1 MDSDIKS
8 GNGQNP
14 APAAG
19 GENPFG
25 NPPASTDQS
34 ATINSSEQATASTS
48 VEPPATPV
56 SPEQSTTQFSQN
68 TPPAAQPTFGGALF
82 PSSSSQPTNS
92 NPAGFGPANTGTSN
106 TPTTANKKS
115 SPLKWIL
122 IIGIPLIIIAG
133 LLIWYFCVVCNKYN
147 IVRNALYSVMSNREN
162 SLNYDVSMYDDEH
175 SIAVKG
181 AVSYLANSNTS
192 GDISINIKDGN
203 NSMDIGQ
210 IAFVS
215 DGSNLYLKLNASD
228 DINTMLSASGVD
240 LDTLGVNDQWL
251 TIDSETLSSMTT
263 VSATDSNGNAADP
276 DDVLQCFD
284 ITQDELDNRA
294 SQQQIVDALLDT
306 GFLVIDDTN
315 SDQDGKIYQ
324 ISLDGS
330 RYGDFV
336 HQLVNSNVIQT
347 LSSCLNDNGIEADFT
362 DLDDDEL
369 AEIGE
374 EIDDTGLE
382 LKFWIEGTFS
392 PQLNKVGISYAA
404 QGDNEPNIDITIN
417 LANQTPTI
425 DIPSDSKTIQEFIQ
439 DNPQLLLQSS
449 TLLNN
454 NLTQAGTT
462 VNVTSTSDPEMY
474 QYLEMMNRSEQGQLL
489 DNLSN

>member
-1 MDSDIKS
+1 
-8 GNGQNP
+8 
-14 APAAG
+14 
-19 GENPFG
+19 
-25 NPPASTDQS
+25 
-34 ATINSSEQATASTS
+34 
-48 VEPPATPV
+48 
-56 SPEQSTTQFSQN
+56 
-68 TPPAAQPTFGGALF
+68 
-82 PSSSSQPTNS
+82 
-92 NPAGFGPANTGTSN
+92 
-106 TPTTANKKS
+106 
-115 SPLKWIL
+115 
-122 IIGIPLIIIAG
+122 
-133 LLIWYFCVVCNKYN
+133 
-147 IVRNALYSVMSNREN
+147 
-162 SLNYDVSMYDDEH
+162 MYDDEH

-181 AVSYLANSNTS
+181 AVSYLANSNAS

-210 IAFVS
+210 IAFAS

-251 TIDSETLSSMTT
+251 TINSETLSSLTT
-263 VSATDSNGNAADP
+263 ASATSSSDNAPASVDP
-276 DDVLQCFD
+276 NDVLQCFD

-369 AEIGE
+369 AEIGK

-404 QGDNEPNIDITIN
+404 QGDNGPNIDITIN

-454 NLTQAGTT
+454 NLTQVGTT

-489 DNLSN
+489 DSLSN

>member
-1 MDSDIKS
+1 
-8 GNGQNP
+8 
-14 APAAG
+14 
-19 GENPFG
+19 
-25 NPPASTDQS
+25 
-34 ATINSSEQATASTS
+34 
-48 VEPPATPV
+48 
-56 SPEQSTTQFSQN
+56 
-68 TPPAAQPTFGGALF
+68 
-82 PSSSSQPTNS
+82 
-92 NPAGFGPANTGTSN
+92 
-106 TPTTANKKS
+106 
-115 SPLKWIL
+115 
-122 IIGIPLIIIAG
+122 
-133 LLIWYFCVVCNKYN
+133 
-147 IVRNALYSVMSNREN
+147 
-162 SLNYDVSMYDDEH
+162 MYDDEH
-175 SIAVKG
+175 SIAAKG
-181 AVSYLANSNTS
+181 AVSYLANSNAS

-251 TIDSETLSSMTT
+251 TIDSETLSSITT
-263 VSATDSNGNAADP
+263 VSATDSNGDAADP

-284 ITQDELDNRA
+284 ITQDELDNRV

-324 ISLDGS
+324 IGLDGS

-392 PQLNKVGISYAA
+392 PQLNKVGISYTA

-454 NLTQAGTT
+454 NLTQVGTT

-489 DNLSN
+489 DSLSN

>member
-68 TPPAAQPTFGGALF
+68 TRPATQPTFGGALF

-203 NSMDIGQ
+203 NSMDMGQ

-251 TIDSETLSSMTT
+251 TIDSETLSSLTT

-417 LANQTPTI
+417 LANQAPTI

-489 DNLSN
+489 DSLSN

>member
-1 MDSDIKS
+1 
-8 GNGQNP
+8 
-14 APAAG
+14 
-19 GENPFG
+19 
-25 NPPASTDQS
+25 
-34 ATINSSEQATASTS
+34 
-48 VEPPATPV
+48 
-56 SPEQSTTQFSQN
+56 
-68 TPPAAQPTFGGALF
+68 
-82 PSSSSQPTNS
+82 
-92 NPAGFGPANTGTSN
+92 
-106 TPTTANKKS
+106 
-115 SPLKWIL
+115 
-122 IIGIPLIIIAG
+122 
-133 LLIWYFCVVCNKYN
+133 
-147 IVRNALYSVMSNREN
+147 
-162 SLNYDVSMYDDEH
+162 MYDDEH
-175 SIAVKG
+175 SIAAKG
-181 AVSYLANSNTS
+181 AVSYLANSNAS

-210 IAFVS
+210 IAFAS

-240 LDTLGVNDQWL
+240 LDMLGVNDQWL
-251 TIDSETLSSMTT
+251 TINSETLSSLTT

-330 RYGDFV
+330 RYSDFV

-347 LSSCLNDNGIEADFT
+347 LSSCLNDNGIEANFT

-404 QGDNEPNIDITIN
+404 QGDNEPNINITIN
-417 LANQTPTI
+417 LTNQTPTI

-454 NLTQAGTT
+454 NLTQVGTT

>member
-1 MDSDIKS
+1 
-8 GNGQNP
+8 
-14 APAAG
+14 
-19 GENPFG
+19 
-25 NPPASTDQS
+25 
-34 ATINSSEQATASTS
+34 
-48 VEPPATPV
+48 
-56 SPEQSTTQFSQN
+56 
-68 TPPAAQPTFGGALF
+68 
-82 PSSSSQPTNS
+82 
-92 NPAGFGPANTGTSN
+92 
-106 TPTTANKKS
+106 
-115 SPLKWIL
+115 
-122 IIGIPLIIIAG
+122 
-133 LLIWYFCVVCNKYN
+133 
-147 IVRNALYSVMSNREN
+147 
-162 SLNYDVSMYDDEH
+162 MYDDEH

-181 AVSYLANSNTS
+181 AVNYLANSNAS

-210 IAFVS
+210 IAFAS

-251 TIDSETLSSMTT
+251 TINSETLSSLTT

-324 ISLDGS
+324 IGLDGS

-374 EIDDTGLE
+374 EIDDAGLE

-404 QGDNEPNIDITIN
+404 QGDNEPNINITIN
-417 LANQTPTI
+417 LTNQTPTI

-454 NLTQAGTT
+454 NLTQVGTT

-489 DNLSN
+489 DSLSN

>member
-1 MDSDIKS
+1 
-8 GNGQNP
+8 
-14 APAAG
+14 
-19 GENPFG
+19 
-25 NPPASTDQS
+25 
-34 ATINSSEQATASTS
+34 
-48 VEPPATPV
+48 
-56 SPEQSTTQFSQN
+56 
-68 TPPAAQPTFGGALF
+68 
-82 PSSSSQPTNS
+82 
-92 NPAGFGPANTGTSN
+92 
-106 TPTTANKKS
+106 
-115 SPLKWIL
+115 
-122 IIGIPLIIIAG
+122 
-133 LLIWYFCVVCNKYN
+133 
-147 IVRNALYSVMSNREN
+147 MSNREN

-175 SIAVKG
+175 SIAAKG
-181 AVSYLANSNTS
+181 AVNYLANSNAS

-240 LDTLGVNDQWL
+240 LDALGVNDQWL
-251 TIDSETLSSMTT
+251 TIDSETLSSLTT

-324 ISLDGS
+324 IGLDGS

-347 LSSCLNDNGIEADFT
+347 VSSCLNDNGIEADFT

-392 PQLNKVGISYAA
+392 PQLNKVGISYTA
-404 QGDNEPNIDITIN
+404 QDDNEPNIDITIN

-425 DIPSDSKTIQEFIQ
+425 DIPSDSKTIQEFIL

-449 TLLNN
+449 TLLNI
-454 NLTQAGTT
+454 NLTQVGTT

-489 DNLSN
+489 DSLSN

>member
-14 APAAG
+14 APTAG
-19 GENPFG
+19 GESPFG
-25 NPPASTDQS
+25 NPPASTNQS
-34 ATINSSEQATASTS
+34 ATINPSEQATASTS
-48 VEPPATPV
+48 AKPPATPV
-56 SPEQSTTQFSQN
+56 SPGQ
-68 TPPAAQPTFGGALF
+68 PAPQPTFGGALF

-92 NPAGFGPANTGTSN
+92 NPAGFGPANASASN
-106 TPTTANKKS
+106 APTTAKKKS

-175 SIAVKG
+175 SIAAKG
-181 AVSYLANSNTS
+181 AVSYLANSNAS

-251 TIDSETLSSMTT
+251 TIDSETLSGITT
-263 VSATDSNGNAADP
+263 VSATDSNGDAADP

-284 ITQDELDNRA
+284 ITQDELDNRV

-324 ISLDGS
+324 IGLDGS

-392 PQLNKVGISYAA
+392 PQLNKVGISYTA
-404 QGDNEPNIDITIN
+404 QGDNEPNVNVTIN

-454 NLTQAGTT
+454 NLTQVGTT

-489 DNLSN
+489 DSLSN

>member
-1 MDSDIKS
+1 
-8 GNGQNP
+8 
-14 APAAG
+14 
-19 GENPFG
+19 
-25 NPPASTDQS
+25 
-34 ATINSSEQATASTS
+34 
-48 VEPPATPV
+48 
-56 SPEQSTTQFSQN
+56 
-68 TPPAAQPTFGGALF
+68 
-82 PSSSSQPTNS
+82 
-92 NPAGFGPANTGTSN
+92 
-106 TPTTANKKS
+106 
-115 SPLKWIL
+115 
-122 IIGIPLIIIAG
+122 
-133 LLIWYFCVVCNKYN
+133 
-147 IVRNALYSVMSNREN
+147 
-162 SLNYDVSMYDDEH
+162 MYDDEQ

-181 AVSYLANSNTS
+181 AVNYLANSNAS

-210 IAFVS
+210 IAFAS

-228 DINTMLSASGVD
+228 DVNTMLSASGVD

-251 TIDSETLSSMTT
+251 TINSETLGSLTT
-263 VSATDSNGNAADP
+263 ASATDSNGNAADP

-306 GFLVIDDTN
+306 GFLVINDTN

-374 EIDDTGLE
+374 EIDDAGLE

-404 QGDNEPNIDITIN
+404 QGDNKPNINITIN
-417 LANQTPTI
+417 LTNQTPTI
-425 DIPSDSKTIQEFIQ
+425 DIPSDSKTLQEFIQ

-449 TLLNN
+449 TLLNSSSTGSSN
-454 NLTQAGTT
+454 TLQESLVTDTT
-462 VNVTSTSDPEMY
+462 NPESITVRDV
-474 QYLEMMNRSEQGQLL
+474 EA
-489 DNLSN
+489 LSQKIY

>member
-1 MDSDIKS
+1 M
-8 GNGQNP
+8 
-14 APAAG
+14 
-19 GENPFG
+19 
-25 NPPASTDQS
+25 
-34 ATINSSEQATASTS
+34 
-48 VEPPATPV
+48 
-56 SPEQSTTQFSQN
+56 
-68 TPPAAQPTFGGALF
+68 
-82 PSSSSQPTNS
+82 
-92 NPAGFGPANTGTSN
+92 
-106 TPTTANKKS
+106 
-115 SPLKWIL
+115 
-122 IIGIPLIIIAG
+122 
-133 LLIWYFCVVCNKYN
+133 LIWYFCVVCNKYN

-181 AVSYLANSNTS
+181 AVSYLANSNAS

-210 IAFVS
+210 IAFSS

-251 TIDSETLSSMTT
+251 TINSETLSSLTT

-324 ISLDGS
+324 IGLDGS

-382 LKFWIEGTFS
+382 LKLWIEGTFS
-392 PQLNKVGISYAA
+392 PRLNKVGISYAA
-404 QGDNEPNIDITIN
+404 QGDNEPNINITIN
-417 LANQTPTI
+417 LTNQTPTI

-454 NLTQAGTT
+454 NLTQVGTT

-489 DNLSN
+489 DSLSN

>member
-14 APAAG
+14 APAVG

-25 NPPASTDQS
+25 NPPASTNQS
-34 ATINSSEQATASTS
+34 ATINSSKQATASTS

-92 NPAGFGPANTGTSN
+92 NPAGFGPVNTGTSN

-133 LLIWYFCVVCNKYN
+133 LLIWYFCFVCNKYN

-181 AVSYLANSNTS
+181 AVSYLANSNAS

-251 TIDSETLSSMTT
+251 TINSETLSSITT

-382 LKFWIEGTFS
+382 LKLWIEGTFS
-392 PQLNKVGISYAA
+392 PQLNKVGISYTA

>member
-1 MDSDIKS
+1 
-8 GNGQNP
+8 
-14 APAAG
+14 
-19 GENPFG
+19 
-25 NPPASTDQS
+25 
-34 ATINSSEQATASTS
+34 
-48 VEPPATPV
+48 
-56 SPEQSTTQFSQN
+56 
-68 TPPAAQPTFGGALF
+68 
-82 PSSSSQPTNS
+82 
-92 NPAGFGPANTGTSN
+92 
-106 TPTTANKKS
+106 
-115 SPLKWIL
+115 
-122 IIGIPLIIIAG
+122 
-133 LLIWYFCVVCNKYN
+133 
-147 IVRNALYSVMSNREN
+147 
-162 SLNYDVSMYDDEH
+162 MYDDEH

-181 AVSYLANSNTS
+181 AVNYLANSNAS

-210 IAFVS
+210 IAFAS

-251 TIDSETLSSMTT
+251 TINSETLSSLTT

-324 ISLDGS
+324 IGLDGS

-369 AEIGE
+369 AKIGE
-374 EIDDTGLE
+374 EIDDAGLE

-392 PQLNKVGISYAA
+392 PRLNKVGISYAA
-404 QGDNEPNIDITIN
+404 QGDNEPNINITIN
-417 LANQTPTI
+417 LTNQTPTI

-454 NLTQAGTT
+454 NLTQVGTT
-462 VNVTSTSDPEMY
+462 VNVTSTSNPEMY

-489 DNLSN
+489 DSLSN

>member
-8 GNGQNP
+8 GNGQNS

-48 VEPPATPV
+48 VEPPVTPV
-56 SPEQSTTQFSQN
+56 SPEQSATQFSQN
-68 TPPAAQPTFGGALF
+68 TPPATQPTFGGALF
-82 PSSSSQPTNS
+82 PSSSSQPTS
-92 NPAGFGPANTGTSN
+92 PNPAGFGPANTGTSN

-162 SLNYDVSMYDDEH
+162 SLNYDVSMYGDKY
-175 SIAVKG
+175 SIAANG
-181 AVSYLANSNTS
+181 AINYLANSNAS

-228 DINTMLSASGVD
+228 DITTMLSASGVD

-251 TIDSETLSSMTT
+251 TINSETLSSLTT
-263 VSATDSNGNAADP
+263 VSATDSNGNVADP

-306 GFLVIDDTN
+306 GFLVINDTN

-404 QGDNEPNIDITIN
+404 QGDNEPNINITIN

-425 DIPSDSKTIQEFIQ
+425 DIPSDSKTLQEFIQ

-449 TLLNN
+449 TLLNSSSTGSSN
-454 NLTQAGTT
+454 TLQESLVTDTT
-462 VNVTSTSDPEMY
+462 NPESITVRDV
-474 QYLEMMNRSEQGQLL
+474 EA
-489 DNLSN
+489 LSQKIY